1 MVHRKRSK
9 IPPTSSTVSSITSLR
24 RVSTTT
30 KPCLQNWKLET
41 NNANYVDSNR
51 SQTKWVIPL
60 SRPPLNLQF
69 LERGICLKQTAD
81 DSFTAFPHC
90 IARPAWG
97 VRFEPAEPGV
107 EFHHGSA
114 PAHPAFVRGEAL
126 HFGRNR

>member
-69 LERGICLKQTAD
+69 LERGRLRIL
-81 DSFTAFPHC
+81 PL
-90 IARPAWG
+90 
-97 VRFEPAEPGV
+97 
-107 EFHHGSA
+107 
-114 PAHPAFVRGEAL
+114 VRGRRERR
-126 HFGRNR
+126 GRSHTAPRLPRFTEV